1 MSCVIRRRALKAL
14 QIFAVALTSLL
25 IAAGLVACSAPF
37 ADPVQS
43 PADGAISD
51 MGEENTEDSPVADAA
66 SEEELQVPRE
76 PIELADATLTP
87 EYSPLAPGTAIDISA
102 GYPQPGQYFNFSYCT
117 VAYSFSTE
125 DGRSF
130 AVTASHCGEEGNLVW
145 AGTPDNT
152 FGYPAEPIGTFIY
165 SSLYS
170 ESAKNL
176 DIGLIELNGNLANIY
191 APQEMDTHIAGRME
205 ALPDYVCKMGRM
217 TYQTCGD
224 LTHQSASSILRYGE
238 EEISSTAARA
248 AVCARNGDSG
258 GPVYAMVE
266 GQDIIVGLVSGTT
279 VHMEEGQTCADV
291 GEMELS
297 FVSILDIHAVLDQLL
312 DSPMQQATL

>member
-43 PADGAISD
+43 PADGATSD

-130 AVTASHCGEEGNLVW
+130 AVTASHCGQEGNLVW
-145 AGTPDNT
+145 AGTPDKS

-312 DSPMQQATL
+312 DSPMQLATL

>member
-1 MSCVIRRRALKAL
+1 MSCVIRRRALNAL

-37 ADPVQS
+37 ADPIQP
-43 PADGAISD
+43 PADVATND
-51 MGEENTEDSPVADAA
+51 TGEENTEDSPVADAA

-152 FGYPAEPIGTFIY
+152 FGYPAEPIGAFIY

-312 DSPMQQATL
+312 DSPMQLATL

>member
-25 IAAGLVACSAPF
+25 IAAGLGACSAPF

-43 PADGAISD
+43 PADGATSD

-102 GYPQPGQYFNFSYCT
+102 GYQQPGQYFNFSYCT

-130 AVTASHCGEEGNLVW
+130 AVTASHCGQEGNLVW
-145 AGTPDNT
+145 AGTPDNS

-312 DSPMQQATL
+312 DSPMQLATL

>member
-43 PADGAISD
+43 PADGATSD

-145 AGTPDNT
+145 AGTPDNS

-312 DSPMQQATL
+312 DSPMQLATL

>member
-25 IAAGLVACSAPF
+25 IAAGLGACSAPF

-43 PADGAISD
+43 PADGATSD

-130 AVTASHCGEEGNLVW
+130 AVTASHCGQEGNLVW
-145 AGTPDNT
+145 AGTPDNS

-312 DSPMQQATL
+312 DSPMQLATL

>member
-1 MSCVIRRRALKAL
+1 MSGVIRRRVLKAL

-25 IAAGLVACSAPF
+25 IAAGLVSCSAPF

-43 PADGAISD
+43 PADFVTSD
-51 MGEENTEDSPVADAA
+51 TGEETTEDSGVADAV

-76 PIELADATLTP
+76 PVELADATLTP

-130 AVTASHCGEEGNLVW
+130 AVTASHCGQEGNLVW
-145 AGTPDNT
+145 AGTPDNS

-176 DIGLIELNGNLANIY
+176 DIGLIELNGNLANVY
-191 APQEMDTHIAGRME
+191 APQDMDTHIAGRLE

-266 GQDIIVGLVSGTT
+266 GQEFIVGLVSGTT

-291 GEMELS
+291 GEMEMS

-312 DSPMQQATL
+312 DSPMQLATL

>member
-43 PADGAISD
+43 PADGATSD

-130 AVTASHCGEEGNLVW
+130 AVTASHSGQEGNLVW
-145 AGTPDNT
+145 AGIPDNT

-312 DSPMQQATL
+312 DSPMQLATL

>member
-1 MSCVIRRRALKAL
+1 MSCVIRRRVLKVL

-43 PADGAISD
+43 PADGATSD

-145 AGTPDNT
+145 AGTPDNS

-176 DIGLIELNGNLANIY
+176 DIGLIELNGNLANVY
-191 APQEMDTHIAGRME
+191 APHDMDTHIAGRLE

-258 GPVYAMVE
+258 GPVYAMVD

-312 DSPMQQATL
+312 DSPMQLATL

>member
-1 MSCVIRRRALKAL
+1 M
-14 QIFAVALTSLL
+14 
-25 IAAGLVACSAPF
+25 
-37 ADPVQS
+37 
-43 PADGAISD
+43 
-51 MGEENTEDSPVADAA
+51 
-66 SEEELQVPRE
+66 
-76 PIELADATLTP
+76 
-87 EYSPLAPGTAIDISA
+87 
-102 GYPQPGQYFNFSYCT
+102 
-117 VAYSFSTE
+117 
-125 DGRSF
+125 
-130 AVTASHCGEEGNLVW
+130 

-170 ESAKNL
+170 DGAKNL

-312 DSPMQQATL
+312 DSPMQLATL

>member
-312 DSPMQQATL
+312 DSPMQLATL

>member
-14 QIFAVALTSLL
+14 HIFTVALTSLL

-312 DSPMQQATL
+312 DSPMQLATL

>member
-43 PADGAISD
+43 PADGATSD

-145 AGTPDNT
+145 SGTPDNT

-191 APQEMDTHIAGRME
+191 APQEMDTHLAGRME

-291 GEMELS
+291 EEMELS

-312 DSPMQQATL
+312 DSPMQLATL

>member
-43 PADGAISD
+43 PADGATSD

-130 AVTASHCGEEGNLVW
+130 AVTASHCGQEGNLVW
-145 AGTPDNT
+145 AGAPDNS

-312 DSPMQQATL
+312 DSPMQLATL

>member
-1 MSCVIRRRALKAL
+1 MSCVIRRRVLKAL

-43 PADGAISD
+43 PADGPTSD

-145 AGTPDNT
+145 AGTPDNS

-176 DIGLIELNGNLANIY
+176 DIGLIELNGNLANVY
-191 APQEMDTHIAGRME
+191 APQDMDTHIAGRME

-312 DSPMQQATL
+312 DSPMQLATL

>member
-43 PADGAISD
+43 PADGATSD

-130 AVTASHCGEEGNLVW
+130 ALTASHCGQEGNLVW
-145 AGTPDNT
+145 AGTPDNS

-176 DIGLIELNGNLANIY
+176 DIGLIELNGNLANVY
-191 APQEMDTHIAGRME
+191 APQDMDTHIAGRLE

-258 GPVYAMVE
+258 GPVYAMVD

-312 DSPMQQATL
+312 DSPMQLATL

>member
-191 APQEMDTHIAGRME
+191 APKEMDTHIAGRME

-312 DSPMQQATL
+312 DSPMQLATL

>member
-1 MSCVIRRRALKAL
+1 
-14 QIFAVALTSLL
+14 
-25 IAAGLVACSAPF
+25 
-37 ADPVQS
+37 
-43 PADGAISD
+43 GAEI
-51 MGEENTEDSPVADAA
+51 TEDSPVADAA

-130 AVTASHCGEEGNLVW
+130 AVTASHCGQEGNLVW
-145 AGTPDNT
+145 AGTPDNS

-176 DIGLIELNGNLANIY
+176 DIGLIELNGNLANVY
-191 APQEMDTHIAGRME
+191 APQDMDTHIAGRME

-312 DSPMQQATL
+312 DSPMQLATL

>member
-130 AVTASHCGEEGNLVW
+130 AVTASHCGQEGNLVW
-145 AGTPDNT
+145 AGTPDNS

-312 DSPMQQATL
+312 DSPMQLATL

>member
-43 PADGAISD
+43 PADVATSD

-87 EYSPLAPGTAIDISA
+87 EYPPLAPGTAIDISA

-191 APQEMDTHIAGRME
+191 APQETDTHIAGRME

-312 DSPMQQATL
+312 DSPMQLATL

>member
-43 PADGAISD
+43 PADGATSD

-102 GYPQPGQYFNFSYCT
+102 GYPQSGQYFNFSYCT

-170 ESAKNL
+170 DGAKNL

-312 DSPMQQATL
+312 DSPMQLATL